1 MQRGHQARWAR
12 SVLAGALAAVV
23 LTGCAGVPAP
33 EPTPD
38 PNRFGEHGPIMFAA
52 SDDSPGWAAAIAEWN
67 RANPTQPVTL
77 RALSTNPDQRH
88 TALSDAAKA
97 GRGEYT
103 VMALDQDWVAEFAA
117 NNWVAELPADA
128 FGTDALLGSVA
139 AAGTYEGRRYGF
151 GVSADAGVLYYRK
164 DLLDRAG
171 VKAPTTWN
179 QLTAACAAVRARQ
192 LGMDCLGIALA
203 TTSDR
208 TTSLTQAIY
217 SAKGSLVDDAGTVVV
232 SSSEAATGVNWLST
246 AVANGTVPKTA
257 LTWHDDQAVQ
267 AFADG
272 ELVFLQSGT
281 VAWREAQ
288 AAANA
293 SRVSGKTAVGRLP
306 GAAGA
311 GVPVSSGY
319 QLAIA
324 AKGRNQG
331 TAADFMRWLAGDQA
345 QRLLLSE
352 GSMAP
357 ALASLY
363 TDVEL
368 KQQPQ
373 FVVFA
378 DSIKASRPLPKT
390 AEFAQLSKD
399 VSDGLSP
406 VLTGQ
411 TTAAE
416 ALPKLQTKLSDLL
429 K

>member
-1 MQRGHQARWAR
+1 MRRGHQARWRR

-23 LTGCAGVPAP
+23 VTGCAGVPAP

-38 PNRFGEHGPIMFAA
+38 PNRFEEHGPIMFAA
-52 SDDSPGWAAAIAEWN
+52 PDDSPGWAAAVTEWN

-77 RALSTNPDQRH
+77 RALSTNPDQRY

-97 GRGEYT
+97 GRGDYT

-117 NNWVAELPADA
+117 NDWVTELPADA

-179 QLTAACAAVRARQ
+179 QLTAACSAVRARQ
-192 LGMDCLGIALA
+192 LGMNCLGMALA
-203 TTSDR
+203 STDDR
-208 TTSLTQAIY
+208 TGSLAQAIY
-217 SAKGSLVDDAGTVVV
+217 SAQGSLVDDTGAVVV
-232 SSSEAATGVNWLST
+232 TSPAATTGVNWLST
-246 AVANGTVPKTA
+246 AVANGTVPKSA

-272 ELVFLQSGT
+272 DVVFLQSGT
-281 VAWREAQ
+281 VAWRAAQ
-288 AAANA
+288 AATNA
-293 SRVSGKTAVGRLP
+293 SRVSGKIAVGRLP
-306 GAAGA
+306 GAAAA

-319 QLAIA
+319 QLALS

-352 GSMAP
+352 GSLAP
-357 ALASLY
+357 VLASLY
-363 TDVEL
+363 TDAQL
-368 KQQPQ
+368 KPQPQ
-373 FVVFA
+373 FMVFA
-378 DSIKASRPLPKT
+378 DAIKASRPLPQT
-390 AEFAQLSKD
+390 AKFAQFSKD
-399 VSDGLSP
+399 VSEGLSP

-416 ALPKLQTKLSDLL
+416 ALPKLQQKLSDLL

>member
-192 LGMDCLGIALA
+192 LRMDCLGIALA

-306 GAAGA
+306 GAAGT